1 MESVKIKLIDI
12 DEIREFVNE
21 AMKVDGEIDVHKGRY
36 VIDGKSIMG
45 MMSIDVFSGIEV
57 FFPPTAADFK
67 VFLTRFT
74 FK

>member
-1 MESVKIKLIDI
+1 
-12 DEIREFVNE
+12 
-21 AMKVDGEIDVHKGRY
+21 MKVDGEVDVHKGRY

-67 VFLTRFT
+67 LFLTRFT

>member
-21 AMKVDGEIDVHKGRY
+21 AMKVDGEVDVHKGRY

-45 MMSIDVFSGIEV
+45 MMSIDVFSGIEF

-67 VFLTRFT
+67 LFLTRFT